1 MLVLLADDERP
12 VLSFLERG
20 LRAEGFNC
28 ATTAALHE
36 VVPLAQQLQPDVI
49 VLDRMFADED
59 STALLALLKQRA
71 PNSAVLLLSAL
82 SEVEERVKG
91 LRLGAD
97 DYLAKPFDFEEL
109 LARIEVLARRA
120 QAQPQADDA
129 QQWCDVTLDKS
140 QRQARVNDMPLRL
153 TKLEF
158 ELLSYLLSVAG
169 KVVSREQILSRVW
182 NTHKD
187 PLTNIVDVYISRLRS
202 KLTAAQSQVQIVTL
216 RGSGYRLCAVD

>member
-20 LRAEGFNC
+20 LRAEGYNC
-28 ATTAALHE
+28 TSTSALHE
-36 VVPLAQQLQPDVI
+36 VLPLAQQLHPDVI

-59 STALLALLKQRA
+59 STSLLPLLKQRA
-71 PNSAVLLLSAL
+71 PKSAVLLLSAL
-82 SEVEERVKG
+82 GEVDERIKG

-109 LARIEVLARRA
+109 LARIEVLVRRA
-120 QAQPQADDA
+120 QIQPQADSRLA
-129 QQWCDVTLDKS
+129 WGDVTIDKS
-140 QRQARVNDMPLRL
+140 QRQVWINETPLRL
-153 TKLEF
+153 TKLELD
-158 ELLSYLLSVAG
+158 LLSYLLSVPD

-202 KLTAAQSQVQIVTL
+202 
-216 RGSGYRLCAVD
+216 

>member
-28 ATTAALHE
+28 ATTAELHE

-49 VLDRMFADED
+49 VLDRMFADDD
-59 STALLALLKQRA
+59 STALLPLLKQRA

-120 QAQPQADDA
+120 QAQPQAD
-129 QQWCDVTLDKS
+129 VTLDKS
-140 QRQARVNDMPLRL
+140 QRQALVNDMPLRL

-216 RGSGYRLCAVD
+216 RGSGSRLCAVD